1 MKRTVILITILL
13 VVYAAVLELSRNT
26 VPGWIIAAAAAAA
39 FFVIRARGLKKSTWS
54 RKRGAAAVL
63 LLLAVLITN
72 WFVTQPPVR
81 QVRATD
87 AARPA
92 VTDTVHVAEGDLTG
106 VYTKDRSVKVYAGIP
121 YAAPPVG
128 DLRWKEPQPAEKWD
142 GVRKCDTF
150 APMAMQQRSTVLLY
164 DSLTKILG
172 THDFRISLKD
182 NYREA
187 MSEDCLYLNVFT
199 PAEADGPLPVLVYI
213 HGGSLMTGQAYYN
226 DHRGED
232 LAKQGIVFV
241 SISYRLGVFGY
252 YAHEDLAAESENG
265 TTGNYGLLDQAAA
278 LSWIHDNI
286 SAFGGDPECVT
297 IAGESAGS
305 SSVNA
310 LCASPLTEGLFERAI
325 AESSG
330 ILAKRPYHT
339 FREMDDALEMGR
351 AIMSEMGVSGI
362 AEMRDIPAE
371 ELIRTKYSNSSM
383 TVDGYALTEMPYLT
397 YEKGLN
403 HEKALLNGFNAKEAD
418 VFLMG
423 NKATAENYETLLE
436 PVFGKYAA
444 DAAALVPAGSIPQ
457 GQKFIIDAGGDAK
470 GSLDFLYSAAW
481 FTWSHELWSSYVAS
495 QGRPVYEY
503 EFTKTN
509 RSLSCFH
516 AGEIPYAYGNLWRKP
531 GVYDESDMELSRK
544 MQSYWVNFV
553 KTGDPNRDGL
563 PVWEMRTADDLSI
576 LELGEE
582 IRMTEDPYREV
593 YPLLEAHQDSLP

>member
-1 MKRTVILITILL
+1 
-13 VVYAAVLELSRNT
+13 
-26 VPGWIIAAAAAAA
+26 
-39 FFVIRARGLKKSTWS
+39 
-54 RKRGAAAVL
+54 
-63 LLLAVLITN
+63 
-72 WFVTQPPVR
+72 
-81 QVRATD
+81 
-87 AARPA
+87 
-92 VTDTVHVAEGDLTG
+92 
-106 VYTKDRSVKVYAGIP
+106 
-121 YAAPPVG
+121 
-128 DLRWKEPQPAEKWD
+128 
-142 GVRKCDTF
+142 
-150 APMAMQQRSTVLLY
+150 
-164 DSLTKILG
+164 
-172 THDFRISLKD
+172 
-182 NYREA
+182 
-187 MSEDCLYLNVFT
+187 
-199 PAEADGPLPVLVYI
+199 
-213 HGGSLMTGQAYYN
+213 
-226 DHRGED
+226 
-232 LAKQGIVFV
+232 
-241 SISYRLGVFGY
+241 
-252 YAHEDLAAESENG
+252 
-265 TTGNYGLLDQAAA
+265 
-278 LSWIHDNI
+278 
-286 SAFGGDPECVT
+286 
-297 IAGESAGS
+297 
-305 SSVNA
+305 
-310 LCASPLTEGLFERAI
+310 
-325 AESSG
+325 
-330 ILAKRPYHT
+330 
-339 FREMDDALEMGR
+339 MGR
-351 AIMSEMGVSGI
+351 ATMSEMGASGI

-371 ELIRTKYSNSSM
+371 KLIQTRYSNSSM

-531 GVYDESDMELSRK
+531 GIYDESDMELSRK

-553 KTGDPNRDGL
+553 KTGDPNGDGL